1 MWFKGG
7 IAGKDC
13 CSLLWKLTW
22 CLQVPRNLVLREL
35 IFKSVL
41 AQGTEAVLI
50 SRGKQLYSLLGIV
63 YSSALFKNLMLFTL
77 GYFAVLLSLNT
88 KLGDQHDT
96 NHDVSVRGQFKI

>member
-1 MWFKGG
+1 M
-7 IAGKDC
+7 
-13 CSLLWKLTW
+13 
-22 CLQVPRNLVLREL
+22 
-35 IFKSVL
+35 L

-88 KLGDQHDT
+88 KVRAQHDT
-96 NHDVSVRGQFKI
+96 NHDVSVRRQLKI